1 MNSYLGETHM
11 GSVNHAAVLANLA
24 RKKARI
30 TEKRDLLNTK
40 LARVEADEVRVRD
53 AQKAGGSAPG
63 AAPARTAKK
72 RAAKKS
78 SR

>member
-1 MNSYLGETHM
+1 MNNSYLGETHM

-40 LARVEADEVRVRD
+40 LARVDADEARVRD
-53 AQKAGGSAPG
+53 ARKAVGSTPA
-63 AAPARTAKK
+63 AAPAKK